1 MSLESFYQ
9 CLKCSYKTIL
19 YVNFNF
25 PMQPLTCVVALH
37 DNEVKL
43 EMTLSV
49 KETQEKYQ
57 VEEKYVVKSTTLLGG
72 SLPRALYFHFVNH
85 KKT

>member
-1 MSLESFYQ
+1 
-9 CLKCSYKTIL
+9 
-19 YVNFNF
+19 
-25 PMQPLTCVVALH
+25 MQLLTCVVALH

-49 KETQEKYQ
+49 KETLEKYQ

-72 SLPRALYFHFVNH
+72 SLPLYFHFVNH
-85 KKT
+85 TTRRHKKRDNCIITWCVGIEFLLNINI